1 MRWTS
6 KKFWVVTE
14 NEKGEH
20 RGQYIEAGFQAEAEA
35 KADRLVAGRKDLRKV
50 VDVGRD

>member
-1 MRWTS
+1 MRWTE
-6 KKFWVVTE
+6 KKFWVTVE

-20 RGQYIEAGFQAEAEA
+20 HQHAIKAGYQAEAEA
-35 KADRLVAGRKDLRKV
+35 KADKMVKNQKGMRKV